1 MRLAKVAVSVASAVV
16 KAAAN
21 GVNAAKVKRLQ
32 IKPRPLLTHL
42 LQKPWTPKTR
52 SAPMPVRTTLA
63 SVVNAVHVTDMAATV
78 ANATVKRARTTPVKM
93 ARRMLLQLRRT

>member
-1 MRLAKVAVSVASAVV
+1 VRLAKVAVSVANAVV

-42 LQKPWTPKTR
+42 LLKPWTPKTR

-63 SVVNAVHVTDMAATV
+63 SVVNAVHVTVTAATV
-78 ANATVKRARTTPVKM
+78 VNATVKCARTTPVKM